1 MGAAAGRNRV
11 AGVGAVNAPG
21 RRGAGGGSVA
31 IQDGLRDN
39 WCWGCGSDNPEGLHL
54 KSYWDGELAVAT
66 FSPDAKF
73 AAGPRHVLNG
83 GLIAT
88 LLDCHGVC
96 AAIARTYDDEGRA
109 LGSDPDIWRATTAMT
124 VQYLRP
130 TPIDAELELT
140 GRVSEAGDK
149 VLTAECTLSAGG
161 KERARATV
169 ASARVPEEWRHGM
182 R

>member
-1 MGAAAGRNRV
+1 VTEPGPPETGAAA
-11 AGVGAVNAPG
+11 
-21 RRGAGGGSVA
+21 VA
-31 IQDGLRDN
+31 IQDRMRDN

-54 KSYWDGELAVAT
+54 KTYWDGEIAVAT

-96 AAIARTYDDEGRA
+96 TAIARTYDEEGRA
-109 LGSDPDIWRATTAMT
+109 IGSDPDIWRATTTMT

-130 TPIDAELELT
+130 TPIDAELELHGHVT
-140 GRVSEAGDK
+140 DVGDK
-149 VLTAECTLSAGG
+149 VLVVECTLSAAG